1 MALRTQ
7 TLNRGNIVTPICQYW
22 PLAAEVGFT
31 RGGEMPIVVVASE
44 GQGGDPS
51 PLMIT
56 AVCHPSSHV
65 WTPRRKFQNNQI
77 QLQENVVPSADPIL
91 TQRCSVSMCYG
102 FKLCYGASHCYGASQ
117 CYSVGQCYG
126 VSQCLNG
133 FRL

>member
-51 PLMIT
+51 NDYSCL
-56 AVCHPSSHV
+56 
-65 WTPRRKFQNNQI
+65 TPQLSGLDTKEENVI
-77 QLQENVVPSADPIL
+77 QLL
-91 TQRCSVSMCYG
+91 TLACIMVLACVLVLASVSG
-102 FKLCYGASHCYGASQ
+102 
-117 CYSVGQCYG
+117 
-126 VSQCLNG
+126 
-133 FRL
+133 RLLSI